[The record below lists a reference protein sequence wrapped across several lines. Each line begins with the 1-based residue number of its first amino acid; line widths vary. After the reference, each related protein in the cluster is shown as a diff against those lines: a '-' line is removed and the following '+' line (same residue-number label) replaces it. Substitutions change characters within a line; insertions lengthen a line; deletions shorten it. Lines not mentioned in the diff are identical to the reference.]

1 MGRIPVISLS
11 MKSRKRRRNPA
22 TRKEWALMT
31 TPIASKKERERERY
45 RGGTMEGGK
54 GERERGEEEEPSM
67 ASQLLRRASKCPNQ
81 GIRREEKGPLH
92 YLGRRKEE
100 EGEREEGGARRS
112 QPAIYRRD
120 DPIPMPRK
128 ERRNSMASEEGP
140 PLIKKSTGW
149 SRERKAPNG

>member
-1 MGRIPVISLS
+1 
-11 MKSRKRRRNPA
+11 
-22 TRKEWALMT
+22 
-31 TPIASKKERERERY
+31 
-45 RGGTMEGGK
+45 MEGGK
-54 GERERGEEEEPSM
+54 GEREGGGEEEEPSM

-92 YLGRRKEE
+92 YLGGRTKE
-100 EGEREEGGARRS
+100 EGERGRGGRRS

-140 PLIKKSTGW
+140 PLIKKSIGW
-149 SRERKAPNG
+149 SRERRAPNG